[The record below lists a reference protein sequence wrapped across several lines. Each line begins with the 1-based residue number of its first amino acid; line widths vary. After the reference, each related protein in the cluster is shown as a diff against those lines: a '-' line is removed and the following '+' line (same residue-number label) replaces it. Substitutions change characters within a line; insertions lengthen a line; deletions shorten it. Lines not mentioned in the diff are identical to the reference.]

1 MDRRLLSRTGSDM
14 EMGIWTPERPALFA
28 GQWSVREGEVKSD
41 WREGM
46 QWKQGY
52 SMRKIEA
59 ATNWFADENMIGSG
73 DHGIVYRG
81 VMFDGSRVAVKKLLC
96 GSGNGE
102 EFLAQVEAVGGARH
116 RNLVNLL
123 GCCVDGASRIL
134 VYEYVD
140 KGNLYDWLHGP
151 FLFHRCPHQT
161 WHVFICC
168 SLAYLHEDIEPIMI
182 HGRVKSSNVLL
193 DHQWNPKVSD
203 LGVAQVLGSEWTQ
216 VKTSSFGMFGYTA
229 PEYAHTG
236 KLDEKTDVYSFGV
249 SLLDWLKSMVSRQ
262 HLDCVLDPR
271 VPDPPSMKELK
282 RAVLIAL
289 RCVDPDTE
297 NRPRMGEVIQMF
309 EPRDLLLSGVR
320 RNCFFRLTNINFCA
334 KLGEKDVA
342 RVDREETADIKAV
355 LFICK

>member
-1 MDRRLLSRTGSDM
+1 
-14 EMGIWTPERPALFA
+14 
-28 GQWSVREGEVKSD
+28 
-41 WREGM
+41 M

-59 ATNWFADENMIGSG
+59 ATNRFADENVIGSG

-81 VMFDGSRVAVKKLLC
+81 VVFDGTRVAVKKLLC

-102 EFLAQVEAVGGARH
+102 EFLAQVKAVGGARH

-140 KGNLYDWLHGP
+140 KGNLYDWLHGYIRDVSP
-151 FLFHRCPHQT
+151 PT
-161 WHVFICC
+161 WAIRMNIIQSVAKC
-168 SLAYLHEDIEPIMI
+168 LAYLHEDIEPIMI

-249 SLLDWLKSMVSRQ
+249 LLMEIITGKTPLDYYTIGTEEEVSLLDWLKSMVSRQ

-271 VPDPPSMKELK
+271 EPDPPSMKELK

-320 RNCFFRLTNINFCA
+320 RNCFFRLTNINFCEFCVRHRTFHSEMEGQTG
-334 KLGEKDVA
+334 GEGCG
-342 RVDREETADIKAV
+342 TS
-355 LFICK
+355 